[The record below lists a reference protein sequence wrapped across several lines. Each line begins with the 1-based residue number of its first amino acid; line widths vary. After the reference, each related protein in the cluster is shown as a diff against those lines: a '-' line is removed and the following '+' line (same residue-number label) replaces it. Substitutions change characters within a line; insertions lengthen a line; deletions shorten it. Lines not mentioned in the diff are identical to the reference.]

1 MQLVNTVKT
10 LRGVGAVLIFSLLL
24 NNIAVK

>member
-10 LRGVGAVLIFSLLL
+10 VRGVGAVLIFSLLL
-24 NNIAVK
+24 INIAVK